1 MWPQVE
7 PLPRWL
13 CADIIPRQCADAQW
27 CQIIL
32 KGSTFLLRELSSAF
46 FFSFFFKSC
55 NCFHDPKS
63 YLMNKVFGSFI
74 SLYESDISI
83 EDKPLENTQ
92 STCDQRAD
100 LLHSG
105 LIHAAETCSWRCNEL
120 FQKENIWQ
128 YTFYPQSD
136 LLQSSVLQHWLGYVS
151 VLDVLEEAV
160 QFGAVDDWW
169 AKQEHSTRVYTA
181 CFCKGSVLLA
191 PLFPKCVL
199 KHRKRQAKAKCFCR
213 KL

>member
-1 MWPQVE
+1 MPNHFKRLNFPAE
-7 PLPRWL
+7 GTF
-13 CADIIPRQCADAQW
+13 QCFPV
-27 CQIIL
+27 L
-32 KGSTFLLRELSSAF
+32 FYL
-46 FFSFFFKSC
+46 KSC

-63 YLMNKVFGSFI
+63 CLMNKVFESFI
-74 SLYESDISI
+74 SLYESDISV
-83 EDKPLENTQ
+83 EDKPPENTQ

-128 YTFYPQSD
+128 RTFYPQSD

-160 QFGAVDDWW
+160 QFGAVDDCW
-169 AKQEHSTRVYTA
+169 AKQGHSTRVYAA
-181 CFCKGSVLLA
+181 CFCKL
-191 PLFPKCVL
+191 CYI
-199 KHRKRQAKAKCFCR
+199 HRSMSFARSAFSKVCAKTQEVAS
-213 KL
+213 